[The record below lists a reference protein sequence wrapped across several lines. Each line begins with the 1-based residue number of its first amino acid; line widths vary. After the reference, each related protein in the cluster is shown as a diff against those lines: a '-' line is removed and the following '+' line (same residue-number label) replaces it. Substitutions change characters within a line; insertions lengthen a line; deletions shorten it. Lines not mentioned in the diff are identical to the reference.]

1 MESTPE
7 ILEFGDDDLQLLEV
21 EPLSEQMRV
30 SRAFVRLC
38 LDAGCPTRHG
48 KASAA
53 EVINWLFEHYAEV
66 RSLAGLTAIIAV
78 ENLPDAVTRRLKMAN
93 ALFTILEFSEMRSSD
108 LEQKRSLRDLAR
120 SVEHALERA

>member
-7 ILEFGDDDLQLLEV
+7 ILEFGDEDLQLLEV

-38 LDAGCPTRHG
+38 LDAGCPTRCG

-53 EVINWLFEHYAEV
+53 EVMNWLFGHYAEV
-66 RSLAGLTAIIAV
+66 RVLAGLPPIVDV

-93 ALFTILEFSEMRSSD
+93 ALFTIVEFSEMRCSD
-108 LEQKRSLRDLAR
+108 LEQKESLHDLAR
-120 SVEHALERA
+120 SIEHALERA